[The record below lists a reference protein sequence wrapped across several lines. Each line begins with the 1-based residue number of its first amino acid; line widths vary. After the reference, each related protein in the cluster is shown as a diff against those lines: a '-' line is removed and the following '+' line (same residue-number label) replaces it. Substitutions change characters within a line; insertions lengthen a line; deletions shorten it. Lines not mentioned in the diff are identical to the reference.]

1 MEKQTKEHQKNKF
14 GNNIHQLN
22 EDGTCD
28 LCIEM
33 ALDRGYKLCRTQ
45 AISEFKEKLIK
56 RIAPDK
62 LHRKWNE
69 DVLEIIEKTAQEM
82 TG

>member
-1 MEKQTKEHQKNKF
+1 MNTPNKQEEITRLRDFGLIQFEKGK
-14 GNNIHQLN
+14 
-22 EDGTCD
+22 
-28 LCIEM
+28 
-33 ALDRGYKLCRTQ
+33 AQ

-69 DVLEIIEKTAQEM
+69 DVLEIIEKTAQEI